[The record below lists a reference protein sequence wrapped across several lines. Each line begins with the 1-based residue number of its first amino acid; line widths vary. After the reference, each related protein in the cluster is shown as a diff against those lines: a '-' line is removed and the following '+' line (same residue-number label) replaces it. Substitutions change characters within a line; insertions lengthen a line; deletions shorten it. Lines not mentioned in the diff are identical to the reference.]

1 MKRFSIW
8 MMSLLLATS
17 CWAAT
22 DRIVTANELPEKAKK
37 MLEAHFP
44 GDVVQYASLDDDWFG
59 ALYEVRLSS
68 GCEVDFTKEGEW
80 LSIDCAPNPVPEAL
94 IPAPLL
100 KEVHDRFAGSSVVK
114 IDRDRHGYELEL
126 SNGLELKFNSKYR
139 LVELDD

>member
-22 DRIVTANELPEKAKK
+22 DRVVTAEQLPEKAKK

-44 GDVVQYASLDDDWFG
+44 GDGVQFASLDDDWFG
-59 ALYEVRLSS
+59 ALYEVHLFS
-68 GCEVDFTKEGEW
+68 GCEIEFTKEGEW
-80 LSIDCAPNPVPEAL
+80 MTIDSAPNLVPEAL

-100 KEVHDRFAGSSVVK
+100 KEVQERFAGNGVVK
-114 IDRDRHGYELEL
+114 IDRDRRGYELEL
-126 SNGLELKFNSKYR
+126 SNGMELKFNSKYQ